1 MARDILGKRKS
12 YISWCKSHGY
22 MTKNGLPRMTAEI
35 IYRYI
40 TGNNEFIEK
49 HTGLEDVDIE
59 RQIMVAC
66 FRKHMKMERRLWAN

>member
-12 YISWCKSHGY
+12 YISWCESHGY

-40 TGNNEFIEK
+40 SGKDDFVES
-49 HTGLEDVDIE
+49 HTGLEDVMIE
-59 RQIMVAC
+59 KEIFAFCMRQHKPM
-66 FRKHMKMERRLWAN
+66 RKALYN